1 MINQNERS
9 SYQIKREVISRK
21 LLYIFIF
28 LLAAS
33 FLIHSFTKTKEY
45 SERENRNL
53 AQRPKI
59 TWEKLTN
66 GTFMSEYEEYVSDQF
81 AFRDICVVLRS
92 AFSSF
97 LGKSESNGVYKSKD
111 GYLIQDFKK
120 PSEEN
125 MRKQVNAI
133 YDFTKEYSK
142 LKHYIAIAPNAVSVL
157 SDKLPTNAP
166 VYDQNIYIDNLE
178 KELGSDLKFIDLR
191 KSLTAHKKEYI
202 FYKTDHHWTTLGAW
216 YGYQKIAKE
225 MNLKNGIHTKYE
237 VLDVTSTF
245 QGTLSATSGYGTYTY
260 DTISTYIDKED
271 KISTLVYYVEEQE
284 KEPTL
289 YKEEALEN
297 RDKYQ
302 VFLGGNHPLIEIDTN
317 AASKKTLLIFKDSYA
332 NCVIPFLAHDYKKIV
347 VVDPRYYYGDLKELI
362 SSKKINEV
370 LYLYNADTFSTDT
383 SLASLLTN
391 SLED

>member
-1 MINQNERS
+1 MTNQNERS

-33 FLIHSFTKTKEY
+33 FLIHSFTKTKQY

-53 AQRPKI
+53 AQKPEI
-59 TWEKLTN
+59 TWEKITN
-66 GTFMSEYEEYVSDQF
+66 GTFMNEYEEYVSDQF
-81 AFRDICVVLRS
+81 AFRDICVVFRS

-97 LGKSESNGVYKSKD
+97 LGKSESNGVYKSKN

-120 PSEEN
+120 PSQEN

-142 LKHYIAIAPNAVSVL
+142 LKHYIAIVPNAVSVL
-157 SDKLPTNAP
+157 SDKLPANAP
-166 VYDQNIYIDNLE
+166 VYDQNLYIN
-178 KELGSDLKFIDLR
+178 ELKNQIGSDLQFIDLR

-216 YGYQKIAKE
+216 YGYQKIAQD
-225 MNLKNGIHTKYE
+225 MGLKNGINTKYE
-237 VLDVTSTF
+237 VLDVTSAF

-260 DTISTYIDKED
+260 DTISTYVDKND
-271 KISTLVYYVEEQE
+271 DLSTLVYYVEEQE
-284 KEPTL
+284 KSPTL
-289 YKEEALEN
+289 YKKEALEN

-317 AASKKTLLIFKDSYA
+317 ANSKKTLLIFKDSYA

-347 VVDPRYYYGDLKELI
+347 VVDPRYYYGDLKELM

-383 SLASLLTN
+383 SLASLLVN
-391 SLED
+391 SLEE

>member
-1 MINQNERS
+1 M
-9 SYQIKREVISRK
+9 
-21 LLYIFIF
+21 
-28 LLAAS
+28 
-33 FLIHSFTKTKEY
+33 
-45 SERENRNL
+45 
-53 AQRPKI
+53 AQKPKV
-59 TWEKLTN
+59 TWERLTS
-66 GTFMSEYEEYVSDQF
+66 GTFVSEYEEYVSDQF

-142 LKHYIAIAPNAVSVL
+142 LKHYIAIVPNAVSVL
-157 SDKLPTNAP
+157 ADKLPTNAP

-225 MNLKNGIHTKYE
+225 MGLKNGLQTKYE
-237 VLDVTSTF
+237 VLNVTSAF

-271 KISTLVYYVEEQE
+271 KLSTLVYYVEEQE

-289 YKEEALEN
+289 YKEEALKN

-302 VFLGGNHPLIEIDTN
+302 VFLGGNHPLVEIDTN
-317 AASKKTLLIFKDSYA
+317 ADSKKTLLIFKDSYA

-347 VVDPRYYYGDLKELI
+347 VVDPRYYYGDLKELM

-383 SLASLLTN
+383 SLASLLVN
-391 SLED
+391 SLEE

>member
-9 SYQIKREVISRK
+9 SYQIKRDVISRK

-53 AQRPKI
+53 AQKPDI
-59 TWEKLTN
+59 SWEKITN

-81 AFRDICVVLRS
+81 AFRDICVVFRS

-97 LGKSESNGVYKSKD
+97 LGKSESNGVYKSKN

-120 PSEEN
+120 PDKEN

-133 YDFTKEYSK
+133 YDFTKEYPK
-142 LKHYIAIAPNAVSVL
+142 LNHYIAIAPNAVSVL
-157 SDKLPTNAP
+157 SDKLPKDAP
-166 VYDQNIYIDNLE
+166 VSDQNLYLDELE

-191 KSLTAHKKEYI
+191 KNLTAHKKEYI

-225 MNLKNGIHTKYE
+225 MGLKNGLLTKYE
-237 VLDVTSTF
+237 VLDVTSAF

-271 KISTLVYYVEEQE
+271 KLSTLVYYVEEQD

-289 YKEEALEN
+289 YKKEALEN

-317 AASKKTLLIFKDSYA
+317 ANSKKTLLIFKDSYA

-347 VVDPRYYYGDLKELI
+347 VVDPRYYYGDLKELMT
-362 SSKKINEV
+362 SKKINDV

-383 SLASLLTN
+383 SLASLLAN
-391 SLED
+391 SLQE

>member
-9 SYQIKREVISRK
+9 SYQIKRDVISRK

-53 AQRPKI
+53 AQKPDI
-59 TWEKLTN
+59 SWEKITN

-81 AFRDICVVLRS
+81 AFRDICVVFRS

-97 LGKSESNGVYKSKD
+97 LGKSESNGVYKSKN

-120 PSEEN
+120 PDKEN

-133 YDFTKEYSK
+133 YDFTKEYPK
-142 LKHYIAIAPNAVSVL
+142 FNHYIAIAPNAVSVL
-157 SDKLPTNAP
+157 SDKLPKDAP
-166 VYDQNIYIDNLE
+166 VYDQNLYLDELE

-191 KSLTAHKKEYI
+191 KNLTAHKKEYI

-225 MNLKNGIHTKYE
+225 MGLKNGLLTKYE
-237 VLDVTSTF
+237 VLDVTSAF

-271 KISTLVYYVEEQE
+271 KLSTLVYYVEEQD

-289 YKEEALEN
+289 YKKEALEN

-317 AASKKTLLIFKDSYA
+317 ANSKKTLLIFKDSYA

-347 VVDPRYYYGDLKELI
+347 VVDPRYYYGDLKELMT
-362 SSKKINEV
+362 SKKINDV

-383 SLASLLTN
+383 SLASLLAN
-391 SLED
+391 SLQE